1 MIRGDLSSR
10 LIHLTRPTDQLDVG
24 AVFANIVREGQLR
37 GSRNDVAGRFS
48 CVCFT
53 EAPLTALAQVM
64 AANPTSMRYQPFGV
78 MVTKD
83 WLYAKGG
90 RPVIY
95 GEPAEFKDLPDTM
108 KYRYVRYELGKV
120 DWTWEREWRIQT
132 NALVLD
138 PAQTTLIVPRRS
150 IAQAYHATEAEQN
163 SMLSF
168 AVPEVAFAF
177 SEPSQWHFVAL
188 EDLGIDF
195 PETPNT

>member
-10 LIHLTRPTDQLDVG
+10 LIHLTRPTDELGVED
-24 AVFANIVREGQLR
+24 VFASIVREGQLR
-37 GSRNDVAGRFS
+37 GSRKDIAGGFS

-95 GEPAEFKDLPDTM
+95 GEPAEFTKLPESM
-108 KYRYVRYELGKV
+108 KYRYVRYQLGKV

-132 NALVLD
+132 DALVLD
-138 PAQTTLIVPRRS
+138 PAQTTLIVPRRT
-150 IAQAYHATEAEQN
+150 IAQAYHAEKAHENATMA
-163 SMLSF
+163 F
-168 AVPEVAFAF
+168 VVPEAAFAF
-177 SEPSQWHFVAL
+177 NEPSQWHFVAL

-195 PETPNT
+195 PETSHA